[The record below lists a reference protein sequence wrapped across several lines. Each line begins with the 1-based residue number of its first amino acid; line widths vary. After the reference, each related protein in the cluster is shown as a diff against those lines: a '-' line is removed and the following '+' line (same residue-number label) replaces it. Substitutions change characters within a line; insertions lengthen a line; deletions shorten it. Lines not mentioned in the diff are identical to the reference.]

1 METNQLAVLNDEMNE
16 NAQALI
22 VGVKN
27 ERLAISLSS
36 IIAIE
41 KVQIS
46 DINTVDHDDVID
58 HRGKIIPLIYLDRL
72 FELKGESEERD
83 FINVVVCNNSDD
95 SIVGLV
101 VDSLFGQS
109 EIDKKSLGIL
119 SDNQYFT
126 GVSILPEID
135 EVALILNLESL
146 VA

>member
-1 METNQLAVLNDEMNE
+1 MESNQLIVLNDVDRDE
-16 NAQALI
+16 AQALI

-36 IIAIE
+36 VIAIE
-41 KVQIS
+41 KVQTS
-46 DINTVDHDDVID
+46 DIHMVNNDDVID
-58 HRGKIIPLIYLDRL
+58 YRGNVIPLVHLDEV
-72 FELKGESEERD
+72 FELKGCDKED
-83 FINVVVCNNSDD
+83 YINVVVCNIEDEV
-95 SIVGLV
+95 VGLV

-109 EIDKKSLGIL
+109 EIESRSLGSL

-126 GVSILPEID
+126 GVSILPETE